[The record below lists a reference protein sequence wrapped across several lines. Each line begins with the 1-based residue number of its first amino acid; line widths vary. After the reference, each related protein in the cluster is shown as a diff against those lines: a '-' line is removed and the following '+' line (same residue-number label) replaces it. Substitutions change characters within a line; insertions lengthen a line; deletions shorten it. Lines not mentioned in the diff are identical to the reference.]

1 MKKLKLLIFIIFFC
15 FHSIDKAIS
24 FEIIRDVELENFTKK
39 IVDSLLSDSE
49 INHNEINYYFIKSK
63 EINAFVTSGN
73 NLFINTFIINIIGSF
88 LIGYLIV
95 LLENKS
101 FSQDFL
107 KYFFIIGILGSF
119 TTFSAFSLETIE
131 LLINKRFLIA
141 FFYIFLSLFLC
152 LLFTYIGLNFNKL
165 IN

>member
-1 MKKLKLLIFIIFFC
+1 MSKSFF
-15 FHSIDKAIS
+15 SS
-24 FEIIRDVELENFTKK
+24 
-39 IVDSLLSDSE
+39 S
-49 INHNEINYYFIKSK
+49 Y
-63 EINAFVTSGN
+63 
-73 NLFINTFIINIIGSF
+73 LFINTLIINIIGSF

-95 LLENKS
+95 LIENKS

-107 KYFFIIGILGSF
+107 KYFFVIGVLGSF

-131 LLINKRFLIA
+131 LLFNKKYLIA

-152 LLFTYIGLNFNKL
+152 LLFTFLGLNFNKL

>member
-1 MKKLKLLIFIIFFC
+1 M
-15 FHSIDKAIS
+15 
-24 FEIIRDVELENFTKK
+24 
-39 IVDSLLSDSE
+39 
-49 INHNEINYYFIKSK
+49 
-63 EINAFVTSGN
+63 
-73 NLFINTFIINIIGSF
+73 
-88 LIGYLIV
+88 IGYLIV

-152 LLFTYIGLNFNKL
+152 LLFTLLGLNFNKL

>member
-1 MKKLKLLIFIIFFC
+1 MSNLLLVAVGGSIGASTRYFLYLTFKNFF
-15 FHSIDKAIS
+15 SA
-24 FEIIRDVELENFTKK
+24 
-39 IVDSLLSDSE
+39 
-49 INHNEINYYFIKSK
+49 
-63 EINAFVTSGN
+63 N

-119 TTFSAFSLETIE
+119 TTFSAFSLETVD
-131 LLINKRFLIA
+131 LLVNKRYLIA
-141 FFYIFLSLFLC
+141 FFYVFLSLVLC
-152 LLFTYIGLNFNKL
+152 LLFTFLGLNFNKL

>member
-1 MKKLKLLIFIIFFC
+1 MSNFFLVALGGSIGASTRYFFYLI
-15 FHSIDKAIS
+15 SK
-24 FEIIRDVELENFTKK
+24 N
-39 IVDSLLSDSE
+39 LLS
-49 INHNEINYYFIKSK
+49 
-63 EINAFVTSGN
+63 TS
-73 NLFINTFIINIIGSF
+73 NLFINTLVVNIIGSF

-119 TTFSAFSLETIE
+119 TTFSTFSLETID
-131 LLINKRFLIA
+131 LLVDKRFLIA
-141 FFYIFLSLFLC
+141 FFYIFLSLILC
-152 LLFTYIGLNFNKL
+152 LLFTFLGLNFNKF